1 MLKLPLKMNPFNKH
15 ATFFV
20 YNVILLQ
27 IFTNI
32 SLTLFVELHVTYYS
46 LLSIVSGRHDNYA
59 VFFNQK
65 LFLIKLTRDTGG
77 KIYTAAFP

>member
-1 MLKLPLKMNPFNKH
+1 MNAPSYNTLTKLAMNFTYLSAFVFEFCPFYIQMFLMLVSMAILMLKLPLKMNPFNKH

-32 SLTLFVELHVTYYS
+32 S
-46 LLSIVSGRHDNYA
+46 
-59 VFFNQK
+59 
-65 LFLIKLTRDTGG
+65 
-77 KIYTAAFP
+77 